1 MLDDKNKKLNDN
13 LNSKMRIGTYIHPLF
28 HSIVGDTIKNRGK
41 DIMYTKSYTTTKE
54 EVTERFWTTPVYI
67 DSESHN
73 LKLKYKI
80 PYGEY
85 STHHESTVDDWID
98 IPISLKDTFYGLSYS
113 ANREYLF
120 KAHAR
125 VRIAPSQVE
134 SVLVANE
141 YKFPIFI
148 KDDKVH
154 RNIKNIS
161 INNLEIEID
170 NTFSNNFYHGGN
182 PDVLKFPNM
191 SPIYNTN
198 NRYTKSNINA
208 YSGRHLRYTLAS
220 VCTFDTERNNSKI
233 LNKMEYS
240 SMVYDTLVHSARN
253 LSRHLTWDEWHDMRC
268 ARSPYYPLP
277 IQVTFELNPKF
288 DTDNSHKI
296 MYGDMYKRVGYIV
309 IRTFR
314 GNMAFQKPGFKPAY
328 VAESISNHF
337 STHDLQ
343 NDDYISDFDILFRIP
358 KNIPSIIFTTHEG
371 QTYKRE
377 LLMVSPQWF
386 KSDQLLPSDT
396 ANFEDTAKVYPNC
409 DGMVIAKTN
418 TFVDNNIY
426 TSNVNVINYM
436 KSLDMNAFL
445 LPAERSVMEWHD
457 RDEV

>member
-13 LNSKMRIGTYIHPLF
+13 LNSKMRIGTYVHPLF

-41 DIMYTKSYTTTKE
+41 DIIYTKSYTTTKE
-54 EVTERFWTTPVYI
+54 ELTERFWTTPVYI

-80 PYGEY
+80 PYGEH
-85 STHHESTVDDWID
+85 SANHEPTVDDWID

-120 KAHAR
+120 KAHAC
-125 VRIAPSQVE
+125 VRIRPSQTE
-134 SVLVANE
+134 NVLIANE

-170 NTFSNNFYHGGN
+170 NTFSNNFYHRGN

-191 SPIYNTN
+191 SPIYNAN

-220 VCTFDTERNNSKI
+220 VCTFDTKRNNSKI

-253 LSRHLTWDEWHDMRC
+253 FSRHLTWDEWHDMRC

-288 DTDNSHKI
+288 DIDNSHKI
-296 MYGDMYKRVGYIV
+296 IYGSMYKRVGYIV

-314 GNMAFQKPGFKPAY
+314 GNMAFQKPGFKQAY

-409 DGMVIAKTN
+409 DSMVIAKTN

-426 TSNVNVINYM
+426 VSNANVINYM